1 MEFLYQNDHKYI
13 VIPNFIAMKAG
24 RKPIIALVLLVI
36 CIIIKWYSSNSENVE
51 LGYSSQF
58 FPSFSAIL
66 RRGLGGFELSL
77 GDILYGL
84 AAIWVIFKIYR
95 MILFFIRKRQNEKFK
110 YKVQQNLYTIFYI
123 GAVVYIIFN
132 LFWGINYN
140 RKGIAWQLGLPELKY
155 KTAELVEMNS
165 LLVQKINASKKSLLN
180 SQKVY
185 PNNRALFDEIGDAY
199 ELLGNKYPFL
209 AYKPS
214 SIKSSMWGWLGNYA
228 GFTGYYNPFTGEAQ
242 VNTTIPKFIQPFT
255 SCHEVAHQL
264 GYAKEMEANFVG
276 YLAATSSTDT
286 LLHYSVYLDLF
297 MYANRNL
304 YMVDSLS
311 ANACRKLLIK
321 PVKDDI
327 KEWIRFNLKHR
338 GFLEPVVRWGYGIFL
353 QSNEQPQ
360 GILSYDEVT
369 GFLIAYYKK
378 FGKI

>member
-1 MEFLYQNDHKYI
+1 M
-13 VIPNFIAMKAG
+13 PNFIAMKTG
-24 RKPIIALVLLVI
+24 RKPIIALFLLVI

-84 AAIWVIFKIYR
+84 AAIWIIFKIYR
-95 MILFFIRKRQNEKFK
+95 LILFFIRKRQNGQFK
-110 YKVQQNLYTIFYI
+110 YKVQQNFYTIFYI
-123 GAVVYIIFN
+123 GAVIYIIFN

-155 KTAELVEMNS
+155 KPTELEEMNS
-165 LLVQKINASKKSLLN
+165 LLVQKINTSKLSLLN

-185 PNNRALFDEIGDAY
+185 PNNRELFNEIGVAY

-214 SIKSSMWGWLGNYA
+214 SIKSSLWGWLSNYA
-228 GFTGYYNPFTGEAQ
+228 GITGYYNPFTGEAQ
-242 VNTTIPKFIQPFT
+242 VNTSIPKFIQPFT

-311 ANACRKLLIK
+311 ANAYRKLLIK

-327 KEWIRFNLKHR
+327 KEWIRFSRKHR
-338 GFLEPVVRWGYGIFL
+338 GFLAPVVNWVYGKYL